1 METSEELFSTKMKQH
16 LPFGQFSPDA
26 FKDVGDCEYFLE
38 DDQDV
43 FVFKFPN
50 GHGARVSKP
59 AGLYQNKINIWT
71 LRPIVKT
78 GAAFWSV
85 DPIRH
90 IKKDLIEFDIPV
102 LLNNLKSL

>member
-1 METSEELFSTKMKQH
+1 MKQH

-78 GAAFWSV
+78 RAKISEMW
-85 DPIRH
+85 
-90 IKKDLIEFDIPV
+90 K
-102 LLNNLKSL
+102 NLGVTCALVNTSNE